1 MSTQRQGRSDGA
13 APCAISARSAALI
26 PRPSI
31 LMSSCPGCSA
41 VAVRWICLVGAA
53 RFVGVVSRV
62 YTASADDQMKS
73 YRDGSWGNHT
83 QARNAVFTGT
93 RQTRPTKKATFP
105 RDKAEKSPFQ
115 QHDMSI
121 LIVGPNQLKYRLSR
135 TTKAKSHPSNNTQ
148 CPITPIFRATSPQPT
163 TTPLPRAI
171 TAQSTRS

>member
-41 VAVRWICLVGAA
+41 VAVRWICLGGAA